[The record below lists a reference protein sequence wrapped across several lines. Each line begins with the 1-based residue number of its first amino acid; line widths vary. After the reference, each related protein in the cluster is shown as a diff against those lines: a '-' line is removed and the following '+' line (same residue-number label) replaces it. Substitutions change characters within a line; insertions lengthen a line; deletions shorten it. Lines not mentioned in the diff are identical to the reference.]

1 MPKPCPICT
10 GPQRDEVDDAIDAR
24 VSFRDLASRFGGTKD
39 RYLRHRRHPRPPGP
53 SDEAVALSS
62 RLIVPLNRFLAEY
75 PRTDLALVREA
86 LRVLEKAASKAFG
99 LSHAPART

>member
-10 GPQRDEVDDAIDAR
+10 GPQRDEVDEAIDAR
-24 VSFRDLASRFGGTKD
+24 VSFRDLAARFGGTKD

-62 RLIVPLNRFLAEY
+62 RLIVPLDRYLAEY

-86 LRVLEKAASKAFG
+86 LGVLGKVAAKAFG
-99 LSHAPART
+99 LSHAPARA